1 MSMDDA
7 RICSLHHLLRQASE
21 LLLNGETAAVRSR
34 LADAMA
40 VLHGRRL
47 PEHTDDIAVDQFA
60 AAMKAKLLL
69 ARAKG
74 RAGWETCAVE
84 ILQESL
90 VAHTAKGDPTDVANF
105 AMMLWARGESTR
117 LERQWAF
124 NSTGKFYG

>member
-21 LLLNGETAAVRSR
+21 LLLNDDTAAVRSK

-74 RAGWETCAVE
+74 RSGWETCAVE

-90 VAHTAKGDPTDVANF
+90 VSHTAKGDPTDVANF
-105 AMMLWARGESTR
+105 AMMLWARGEVTR
-117 LERQWAF
+117 LERQWLLDYV
-124 NSTGKFYG
+124 GGEHG